1 MSFKYSFLL
10 LSATLALPVHLHAQ
24 EARRDTLHISLQQEV
39 LQTIGDSTDLVVAG
53 SGTNNWFISGSVGI
67 NSIYAEA
74 NRKYDNPL
82 QRSRFVGRLSVGKW
96 LTPLWGIRFRMGVG
110 QLSGHYLPIQF
121 YNFYEPAADHH
132 QMPEEMK
139 PYLSEKDGQTW
150 FHRKFTYMDFSVDFM
165 TDMVHWF
172 TREEKPYGFILFAGP
187 GFSHAFASQGLS
199 ANNSFAFKA
208 GLQFNHRLSRHWD
221 FIAELQGTIVDET
234 FDGQIGGTP
243 GKRNRTVEGYS
254 SLTVGLSYKF
264 GGKKFARYAKV
275 HPVTYERIRYILPPK
290 VQETA
295 ATEAEDI
302 ITAFT
307 VRFFIDQYNIEED
320 QKLNIQRIARYLQR
334 HPDAKLQ
341 LTGYADK
348 ETAYPSYN
356 LKLSR
361 RRVNTVRDY
370 LVKEC
375 HIDPDRLIID
385 AKGDME
391 RVYNQDYRWN
401 RAVVMQ
407 VIENQSENK

>member
-1 MSFKYSFLL
+1 MPFKYSLLL
-10 LSATLALPVHLHAQ
+10 LSAAVTLPITLQAQ
-24 EARRDTLHISLQQEV
+24 EVQRDTVHTNM
-39 LQTIGDSTDLVVAG
+39 QTKFIEAIGDSTDLVIAG
-53 SGTNNWFISGSVGI
+53 SGTNNWFISGSIGL
-67 NSIYAEA
+67 NSIFAES
-74 NRKYDNPL
+74 NRAYDNPL
-82 QRSRFVGRLSVGKW
+82 QRSRFVGRISAGKW
-96 LTPLWGIRFRMGVG
+96 LTPLWGIRFRLGVG
-110 QLSGHYLPIQF
+110 QLSGHYLPLSF
-121 YNFYEPAADHH
+121 YNLYDNVPDHS
-132 QMPEEMK
+132 QMPDEIK
-139 PYLSEKDGQTW
+139 PYLSEKDGYTW
-150 FHRKFTYMDFSVDFM
+150 FHRKFTYMDFSVDFL

-172 TREEKPYGFILFAGP
+172 TREDKPYGFILSAGP
-187 GFSHAFASQGLS
+187 GFAHAFASQGLS
-199 ANNSFAFKA
+199 AGNSFAFKA
-208 GLQFNHRLSRHWD
+208 GLQYNLRLSEKWD

-234 FDGQIGGTP
+234 FDGQIGGTTS
-243 GKRNRTVEGYS
+243 KRNRSVEGYS

-264 GGKKFARYAKV
+264 GGKKFARYAQV

-290 VQETA
+290 EVEKV
-295 ATEAEDI
+295 ESEDI

-341 LTGYADK
+341 ITGYADK

-356 LKLSR
+356 LKLSQ

-385 AKGDME
+385 AKGDTE

-401 RAVVMQ
+401 RAVVMH
-407 VIENQSENK
+407 VIENQTENK